1 MLPKLKEQEMKLIIF
16 CDPPLTKPGHNVGGL
31 QSVISHTVE
40 SMRNFGHVVT
50 LITAEMFTQVPPSQD
65 AYAFLCDLLSTQDF
79 DTVHIATANRLG
91 FLARR
96 YCVERGLQFTC
107 TYDTQ
112 LCEYLHLRHGVPL
125 SISYAFLRWYMAPA
139 SKVVTPTPS
148 MQRVLEGQRIQRV
161 VANAHGVDTELF
173 QPLSLSPMSN
183 PATQAWFDSL
193 PRPVLLYVGRVSPE
207 KSPQDFLNLRFG
219 GMAHSKVVVGGVSGG
234 LTLEALQALDPSA
247 HFVGVKTGADL
258 ADYYKGADVFVF
270 PSKTDTFGLVQLEAL
285 AAGVP
290 VAAYP
295 VVGSTDVITDSRVGC
310 LNADLEAGVAQALQL
325 SRQDCR
331 AFAMNHSWCES
342 IGRFESHLVR
352 TLSQGPCTA
361 GSTMVWNDMTWEELE
376 KLVDDTAML
385 LFGGEPAGPFDP
397 KKKAALLK

>member
-1 MLPKLKEQEMKLIIF
+1 MKLVIF
-16 CDPPLTKPGHNVGGL
+16 CDPPPTKPGHNVGGV
-31 QSVISHTVE
+31 QAVISHTVE
-40 SMRNFGHVVT
+40 SMRSAGHVVT
-50 LITAEMFTQVPPSQD
+50 LITAEMFSQVPSGQD
-65 AYAFLCDLLSTQDF
+65 AYLHLSARLDGLDF
-79 DTVHIATANRLG
+79 DTVHIVTADRLG

-112 LCEYLHLRHGVPL
+112 LCEYLQVRHGVPL
-125 SISYAFLRWYMAPA
+125 SVSYSYLRWHLQPA

-161 VANAHGVDTELF
+161 VANAHGVDTGLF
-173 QPLSLSPMSN
+173 QPLSQSPMSDS
-183 PATQAWFDSL
+183 ATQAWFDSL
-193 PRPVLLYVGRVSPE
+193 PRPVLLYVGRISPE
-207 KSPQDFLNLRFG
+207 KSPEDFLKLRLG
-219 GMAHSKVVVGGVSGG
+219 GMAHSKVVVGGFSGG
-234 LTLEALQALDPSA
+234 LTLEGLQELDPSA

-295 VVGSTDVITDSRVGC
+295 VVGSLDVITDPKVGC
-310 LNADLEAGVAQALQL
+310 LNEDLEAGVAHALTL

-331 AFAMNHSWCES
+331 RFALNHSWTES
-342 IGRFESHLVR
+342 IGRFASHLVR
-352 TLSQGPCTA
+352 TTAEGPCTA
-361 GSTMVWNDMTWEELE
+361 GSTAVWNDMSWEELE
-376 KLVDDTAML
+376 QLVGDTAKL
-385 LFGGEPAGPFDP
+385 LFGGEPAGPYDP
-397 KKKAALLK
+397 NKKGQLIK